1 MFLRKHIFIIMITWL
16 IWLNLLESG
25 KYKVI
30 IYHLWNTSALQDK
43 LLGTQILA
51 YSVLPIQGENFQEHI
66 LLRSNSIYL
75 LLEHIR
81 KSCVQIANLAHQLVK
96 RGWALLY
103 LNNWRIGSQIHSS
116 HTSHH
121 VWCSELVHAVA
132 LLRTTPAD
140 LKQKRQPCVM

>member
-1 MFLRKHIFIIMITWL
+1 M
-16 IWLNLLESG
+16 
-25 KYKVI
+25 I

-121 VWCSELVHAVA
+121 V
-132 LLRTTPAD
+132 
-140 LKQKRQPCVM
+140 